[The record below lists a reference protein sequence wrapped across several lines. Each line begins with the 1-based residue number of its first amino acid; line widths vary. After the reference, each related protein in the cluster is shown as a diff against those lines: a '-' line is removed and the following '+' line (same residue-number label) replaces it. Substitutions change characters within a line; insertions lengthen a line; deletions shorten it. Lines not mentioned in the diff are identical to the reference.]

1 MPFALLV
8 AVPIVEPEA
17 FLTVT
22 VTPERGDPSGLSTR
36 PETISPVFCGK
47 MLKTVCRRE

>member
-8 AVPIVEPEA
+8 AVPIVEPPEL
-17 FLTVT
+17 LTVT
-22 VTPERGDPSGLSTR
+22 VTPENGVPSGRRTR

-47 MLKTVCRRE
+47 MLKTVAWR